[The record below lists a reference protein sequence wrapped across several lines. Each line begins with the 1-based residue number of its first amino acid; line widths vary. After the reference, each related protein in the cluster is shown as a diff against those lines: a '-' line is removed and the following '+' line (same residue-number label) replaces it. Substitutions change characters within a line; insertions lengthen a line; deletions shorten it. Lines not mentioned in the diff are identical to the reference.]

1 MISYS
6 TKTVSDAW
14 LVFQQEKNGD
24 FAQAKIRVSPK
35 KSHII
40 YK

>member
-1 MISYS
+1 MTGLSAG
-6 TKTVSDAW
+6 K
-14 LVFQQEKNGD
+14 KNGD